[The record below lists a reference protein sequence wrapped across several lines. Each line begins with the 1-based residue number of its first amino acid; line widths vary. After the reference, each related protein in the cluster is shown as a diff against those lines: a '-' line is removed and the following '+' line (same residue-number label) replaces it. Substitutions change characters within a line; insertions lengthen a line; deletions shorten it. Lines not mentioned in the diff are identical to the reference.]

1 MIYHKHHILPR
12 HMGGTDEPSNLIQ
25 LSVEEHAEAHKKLWE
40 KHGKNED
47 YLAYKCLSSQIT
59 NQEFYYEKAKL
70 GGYALKGKK
79 KPIGFGEKVSKSLKG
94 VPLSEERK
102 KKISE
107 AMLGRKVSQETK
119 DKISKTCKEKG
130 IKPPTGFG
138 INNPFFGKKHT
149 KETKDMIS
157 FSKSISNKK

>member
-1 MIYHKHHILPR
+1 MIYHKHHIIPK
-12 HMGGTDEPSNLIQ
+12 HMGGTDDPSNLVK
-25 LSVEEHAEAHKKLWE
+25 LTVEEHALAHKQLWE

-47 YLAYKCLSSQIT
+47 YLAYRCLSSQIS

-79 KPIGFGEKVSKSLKG
+79 KPAGFGEKISKALIG

-102 KKISE
+102 RKISE
-107 AMLGRKVSQETK
+107 SMLGHKVSQKTK

-149 KETKDMIS
+149 KETKDKIS
-157 FSKSISNKK
+157 LSKSINIKK

>member
-1 MIYHKHHILPR
+1 
-12 HMGGTDEPSNLIQ
+12 MGGTDESSNLME
-25 LSVEEHAEAHKKLWE
+25 LSIEEHAEAHKKLWE

-70 GGYALKGKK
+70 GGYALKGKN
-79 KPIGFGEKVSKSLKG
+79 KPAGFGEKISKALRG
-94 VPLSEERK
+94 VPLTEERK

-119 DKISKTCKEKG
+119 NKISKTCKEKG

-138 INNPFFGKKHT
+138 INNSFFGKKHT
-149 KETKDMIS
+149 KETKDKIS
-157 FSKSISNKK
+157 LSKSIINKK